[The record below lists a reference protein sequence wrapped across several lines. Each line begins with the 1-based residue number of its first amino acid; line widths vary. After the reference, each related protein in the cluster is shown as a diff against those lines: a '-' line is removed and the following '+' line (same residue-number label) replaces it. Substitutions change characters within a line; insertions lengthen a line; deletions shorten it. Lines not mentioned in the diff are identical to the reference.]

1 MIILFFKNNLFYKLN
16 FFYRAIIA
24 KIANFFHSR
33 VKMAA
38 THAYHPKEAAA
49 ALITSSRPNMTIR
62 LIALPRKT
70 SMDLS
75 TDNMVHL
82 MIITDLADQSD
93 VVA

>member
-1 MIILFFKNNLFYKLN
+1 MYKLN
-16 FFYRAIIA
+16 SFHGAIIA

-49 ALITSSRPNMTIR
+49 ALIMSSRPNTTTR

-70 SMDLS
+70 STDLS
-75 TDNMVHL
+75 TDNMAHL